1 MGKLETIEDLKF
13 DEHNFNRHTEDGME
27 LLERSVRE
35 HNFGRSILVD
45 KDNNIIAGNGIVE
58 TAKKLDKT
66 KIRVIE
72 TTGEE
77 LVVVKR
83 TDVDIN
89 TKKGREMALA
99 DNATASN
106 NLSWSKEEL
115 SEIADKFDI
124 DVEGWGVPDFE
135 EWGTLGLKDDAKE
148 PELNAPLR
156 FSVLIPFE
164 LKEKEDEIRECVKT
178 AVADYDDV
186 KIK

>member
-1 MGKLETIEDLKF
+1 MLKF
-13 DEHNFNRHTEDGME
+13 DEHNFNKHTEEGMD
-27 LLERSVRE
+27 LLEKSVRE

-66 KIRVIE
+66 KIKVVE

-89 TKKGREMALA
+89 SKAGREMALA

-106 NLSWSKEEL
+106 NLSW
-115 SEIADKFDI
+115 DKSTLAQVAQEFEI
-124 DVEGWGVPDFE
+124 DVEDWGCPDFE
-135 EWGTLGLKDDAKE
+135 EWGNLGISDNAQE

-156 FSVLIPFE
+156 FSVQIPFE
-164 LKEKEDEIRECVKT
+164 LKDKEDEIKECVVS
-178 AVADYDDV
+178 ALADYKDV